1 MDGTFQFGKGAYMI
15 SYKIGEVYQRS
26 NNVTDI
32 IVLVSED
39 KWSFTVINK
48 TELGTRFYNWNAKG
62 LEDLGYTVNITSSL
76 IKELL

>member
-1 MDGTFQFGKGAYMI
+1 MI